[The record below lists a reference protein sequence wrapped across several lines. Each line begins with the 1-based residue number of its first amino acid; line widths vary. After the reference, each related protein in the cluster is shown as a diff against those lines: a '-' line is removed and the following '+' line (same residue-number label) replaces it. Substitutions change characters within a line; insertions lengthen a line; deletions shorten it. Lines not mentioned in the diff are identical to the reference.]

1 MRPAHSPNTS
11 RPRGSSG
18 VWPDLKEQIAVEES
32 QLERLLAIHQP
43 LLERSRSQAPNDI
56 ELSALAAL
64 LHSFYTGI
72 ENLFRRI
79 AIEIDGGIDKGEG
92 WHRRLLVQM
101 GISRDSRPSVVSG
114 ELLERL
120 HSYPQFRPV
129 FRSSYSFQLHWQTVQ
144 PLVRDWEA
152 QSDALLHQHAS
163 SDSPTGS
170 RH

>member
-1 MRPAHSPNTS
+1 
-11 RPRGSSG
+11 

-120 HSYPQFRPV
+120 HSYLQFRHV
-129 FRSSYSFQLHWQTVQ
+129 FRSSYSFQLHWEKMQ
-144 PLVRDWEA
+144 PLV
-152 QSDALLHQHAS
+152 LHCEETFDSLRAEIAS
-163 SDSPTGS
+163 FISQMDS
-170 RH
+170 RHEG

>member
-1 MRPAHSPNTS
+1 M
-11 RPRGSSG
+11 
-18 VWPDLKEQIAVEES
+18 WPDLKEQIAVEES

-43 LLERSRSQAPNDI
+43 LLERSRTQPPNDI

-72 ENLFRRI
+72 ENLLRRI

-101 GISRDSRPSVVSG
+101 GGSRESRPAVISG

-120 HSYPQFRPV
+120 QPYLQFRHV
-129 FRSSYSFQLHWQTVQ
+129 FRSSYSFQLHWEKMQ
-144 PLVRDWEA
+144 PLV
-152 QSDALLHQHAS
+152 LHCEETFGSLRVEIAS
-163 SDSPTGS
+163 FISQMDS
-170 RH
+170 RHEG

>member
-1 MRPAHSPNTS
+1 M
-11 RPRGSSG
+11 
-18 VWPDLKEQIAVEES
+18 WPDLKEQIAVEES

-120 HSYPQFRPV
+120 HSYLQFRHV
-129 FRSSYSFQLHWQTVQ
+129 FRSSYSFQLHWEKMQ
-144 PLVRDWEA
+144 PLV
-152 QSDALLHQHAS
+152 LHCEETFDSLRAEIAS
-163 SDSPTGS
+163 FISQMDS
-170 RH
+170 RHEG